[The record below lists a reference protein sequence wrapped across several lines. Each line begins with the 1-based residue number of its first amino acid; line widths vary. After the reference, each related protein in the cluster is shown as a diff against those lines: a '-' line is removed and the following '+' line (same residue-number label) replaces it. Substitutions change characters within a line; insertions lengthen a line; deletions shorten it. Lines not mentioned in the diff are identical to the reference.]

1 MKNLKNL
8 EYMSEVAKK
17 DTKPIANVQ
26 YLNKKIVY
34 HSHGAM
40 CLKLYFLMDSSKH
53 EGRVVKRTYINFE
66 N

>member
-26 YLNKKIVY
+26 YLNKKNCIPFSWCYVP
-34 HSHGAM
+34 
-40 CLKLYFLMDSSKH
+40 KTVFLN
-53 EGRVVKRTYINFE
+53 GL
-66 N
+66 